1 MSNELKLTIES
12 PTGVFLEK
20 SVSGVIIPAVRAPIE
35 VLPERAPSVF
45 VLDFGVLEISG
56 RANTQK
62 EKFFIYSGV
71 ADVAQNHCKILTQKV
86 VPAAEITI
94 NLAKERVEQ
103 AHDEVEKLFYEM
115 IVDHMRGAR
124 RRYLRSLQV
133 YARKSGRL
141 AFKKQ

>member
-1 MSNELKLTIES
+1 MSNELKLTIEQ
-12 PTGVFLEK
+12 PTGIFLEK
-20 SVSGVIIPAVRAPIE
+20 EVAGVIIPAVRAPIE
-35 VLPERAPSVF
+35 ILPDRAPSVF

-56 RANTQK
+56 RGNAQK
-62 EKFFIYSGV
+62 EKFFIYSGA
-71 ADVAQNHCKILTQKV
+71 ADVAQNRCKIMTQKV

-103 AHDEVEKLFYEM
+103 ARDEVEKLFYEM

-141 AFKKQ
+141 AIKKQ

>member
-86 VPAAEITI
+86 VSAAEITI